1 METPARGLY
10 ALVSYLPLPLGSF
23 LDELRQSLPGSHFA
37 PAHITIL
44 PPRPLEVTVNA
55 ASECARTVLQGFTA
69 FDVELTEVRR
79 FPETGMLFLDLADG
93 NRSVHN
99 LHDALNTGVLA
110 FAEEFEFRPHLTLG
124 GPIPPA
130 SMPTFQAQA
139 EGAWNSW
146 QSPKRFR
153 LNNIVGLSG
162 TPGVEGLSW
171 RRVWTHQL
179 SDVGSKGAGAG
190 N

>member
-1 METPARGLY
+1 MEKSARGLY

-23 LDELRQSLPGSHFA
+23 LNELRQSLPGSHFA

-44 PPRPLEVTVNA
+44 PPRPLEVSVNA
-55 ASECARTVLQGFTA
+55 ASECARKVLQGFTA
-69 FDVELTEVRR
+69 FDVELTEVKR
-79 FPETGMLFLDLADG
+79 FPETGMLFLELADG
-93 NRSVHN
+93 NRFVHN

-124 GPIPPA
+124 GPIPA
-130 SMPTFQAQA
+130 SELPVVQAQA
-139 EGAWNSW
+139 ESVWNSW
-146 QSPKRFR
+146 ESPKRFR
-153 LNNIVGLSG
+153 LNTIVGLSG
-162 TPGVEGLSW
+162 IPGEAGLSW

-179 SDVGSKGAGAG
+179 GDVESKGARAG